1 VPSDEICNSVD
12 DDCDGEVDEE
22 AVDASTWYTDADG
35 DGYGNDARGVT
46 ACEQPA
52 GASAVGGDCV
62 DVDVSIWPGAPEY
75 CDGDDDDCDGTVD
88 EDAVDAA
95 TWYTDA
101 DGDGFGD
108 PSALILACDE
118 PISASG
124 DATDCDDTDAA
135 VSPAGIEICNGV
147 DDDCDDTIDLESAD
161 ESTWY
166 ADEDG
171 DGYGDPDDSTLGCDA
186 PAGYGADATDCD
198 DADAAI
204 NPDATE
210 VCNDLDDDCD
220 GAVDAGATDASTWYA
235 DADADGYGDPS
246 VATSACVQP
255 TGSVADAL
263 DCDDADAAINPDA
276 TEVCNDLDDDCDG
289 AVDEG
294 ATDASTWYADAD
306 ADGYGDASTPTTACD
321 QPTGSI
327 ADATDC
333 DDADAAIN
341 PDATEVC
348 NDLDDDCDGAVDD
361 APTNETTWYAD
372 TDADGYGDPSVST
385 TACDQPTGYVGN
397 ALDCDDAD
405 ATLQNCVDTD
415 GDGLSDADE
424 IAGTLGWVTDE
435 TLADT
440 DGDGTND
447 LDDAAP
453 IDDFC
458 ATEVYYSTDFD
469 ASPWSD
475 WTLISGSWSW
485 GSSELRNTSLT
496 TGANVWL
503 GAETWTDYS
512 VQVTLQSNT
521 STGDAGFMFRTQS
534 VSPINDRGSNYYVG
548 IYPYYDEVALGYMDG
563 SWHRLADTTV
573 TIDTGVWYDL
583 RIDVRGTD
591 IDVYLDGTYLFSY
604 SDSTY
609 AYGSVGLRTF
619 RNATDYDSVIVCR

>member
-1 VPSDEICNSVD
+1 MLRHLLVAVGLLAACRAEPPDARKDSGRDSGVRDSASDTGADTACVPSDEICNSVD

-294 ATDASTWYADAD
+294 AIDASTWYADAD

-361 APTNETTWYAD
+361 GATDASTWYAD
-372 TDADGYGDPSVST
+372 ADADGYGDPSVATSE
-385 TACDQPTGYVGN
+385 CDAPTGSI
-397 ALDCDDAD
+397 ADATDCDDAD
-405 ATLQNCVDTD
+405 
-415 GDGLSDADE
+415 E
-424 IAGTLGWVTDE
+424 IGRAHV
-435 TLADT
+435 
-440 DGDGTND
+440 
-447 LDDAAP
+447 
-453 IDDFC
+453 
-458 ATEVYYSTDFD
+458 
-469 ASPWSD
+469 
-475 WTLISGSWSW
+475 
-485 GSSELRNTSLT
+485 
-496 TGANVWL
+496 
-503 GAETWTDYS
+503 
-512 VQVTLQSNT
+512 
-521 STGDAGFMFRTQS
+521 
-534 VSPINDRGSNYYVG
+534 
-548 IYPYYDEVALGYMDG
+548 
-563 SWHRLADTTV
+563 
-573 TIDTGVWYDL
+573 
-583 RIDVRGTD
+583 
-591 IDVYLDGTYLFSY
+591 
-604 SDSTY
+604 
-609 AYGSVGLRTF
+609 
-619 RNATDYDSVIVCR
+619 